1 MAIIVIPDPSLVVL
15 IGAAGAGKSTFAAQH
30 FDASEILSSDAF
42 RAMVSGDEAD
52 QGATRAAFG
61 RLHRALD
68 RRLAAGRLTV
78 VDATNVERTARRELL
93 KRSTAAGLPA
103 VAIVLDLP
111 PAIVLAQNAA
121 RAGRIVAEP
130 VVLRHLAILRPT
142 LDGSGAAFGV
152 EGFSQVTILRHPLEV
167 EAVRIVRQPR

>member
-1 MAIIVIPDPSLVVL
+1 VAIVAIPDPSLVVL

-52 QGATRAAFG
+52 QTATRAAFG

-78 VDATNVERTARRELL
+78 VDATNVEHTARRELL

-121 RAGRIVAEP
+121 RTGRIVDEP
-130 VVLRHLAILRPT
+130 VVLRHLAQLRRT
-142 LDGSGAAFGV
+142 LEGSTAAFRA
-152 EGFSQVTILRHPLEV
+152 EGFSRVTFLRHPPEV
-167 EAVRIVRQPR
+167 EAARIVRQPR